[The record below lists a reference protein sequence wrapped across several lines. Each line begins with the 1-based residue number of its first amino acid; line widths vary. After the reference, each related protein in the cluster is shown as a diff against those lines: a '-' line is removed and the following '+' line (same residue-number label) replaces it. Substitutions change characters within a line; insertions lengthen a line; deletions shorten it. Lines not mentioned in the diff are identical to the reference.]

1 MRSSQA
7 FAGFLLCLSA
17 ASGAQEE
24 LAPETLLI
32 ERIKAKMA
40 DKLRRLPS
48 YTCTETI
55 ERFMRGTRSRIFAP
69 LDTLRLEIALV
80 DGNELFAWAGGG
92 KFEEKD
98 IWEIVGDG
106 AAIGN

>member
-40 DKLRRLPS
+40 DREIDSGGLETLVLIK
-48 YTCTETI
+48 TE
-55 ERFMRGTRSRIFAP
+55 
-69 LDTLRLEIALV
+69 
-80 DGNELFAWAGGG
+80 
-92 KFEEKD
+92 
-98 IWEIVGDG
+98 DG
-106 AAIGN
+106 AWRIRHSHTSSRPRRTAAQ